1 MFEEFVMNHPKI
13 FVLLPVIVTFVVAV
27 FLFLMGL
34 CGFFDP
40 NNEEMQLWRDR
51 HD

>member
-1 MFEEFVMNHPKI
+1 MIEEFVMNHPI
-13 FVLLPVIVTFVVAV
+13 LLPVIVTFVVAV
-27 FLFLMGL
+27 FLVLMGL

-40 NNEEMQLWRDR
+40 NNEEIQLWRDR